1 MDAIDISA
9 WELSFAYLLLIF
21 PAAVILWY
29 GMGLMKPLLI
39 GAVRMTVQLLF
50 VGLYL
55 QVIFKQDNPW
65 LNLLWLFVMLTVA
78 DVSIIRRCGFRVR
91 RFMVPV
97 MGALLA
103 GITIPLLV
111 FVGLVLGHEHLLEA
125 RFVIPIGGMILGNCL
140 RANIVGIGRFYQDI
154 RKNEKLYLQS
164 LAFGATR
171 AEATRGFLVEAFRAA
186 MAPTI
191 ATMSTIGLVSLP
203 GMMTG
208 VILGG
213 TNPDTAIMY
222 QIAIM
227 LSILSGTAITIFL
240 AVRFTAHT
248 SFNAFGVLQKDIF
261 SASK

>member
-1 MDAIDISA
+1 MNAVDISPQQ
-9 WELSFAYLLLIF
+9 LSLAYLLLIF

-29 GMGLMKPLLI
+29 GTGLLKPLLI

-55 QVIFKQDNPW
+55 QVIFDRDNPW
-65 LNLLWLFVMLTVA
+65 LNTLWLSVMVIVA
-78 DVSIIRRCGFRVR
+78 DVSIIRHCGFRLK
-91 RFMVPV
+91 RFLWPV
-97 MGALLA
+97 FGALAA
-103 GITIPLLV
+103 GILIPLLV
-111 FVGLVLGHEHLLEA
+111 FVGLVLSPASLLHA

-140 RANIVGIGRFYQDI
+140 RVNIVGIGHFYQDI
-154 RKNEKLYLQS
+154 RKHEKLYVQS

-171 AEATRGFLVEAFRAA
+171 AEASRDFLADAFRAA
-186 MAPTI
+186 LSPSI

-213 TNPDTAIMY
+213 TSPDTAIMY

-227 LSILSGTAITIFL
+227 LSILAGTAITVFL
-240 AVRFTAHT
+240 AIQLTARQ
-248 SFNAFGVLQKDIF
+248 SFDTFGMLRKEIF
-261 SASK
+261 AE